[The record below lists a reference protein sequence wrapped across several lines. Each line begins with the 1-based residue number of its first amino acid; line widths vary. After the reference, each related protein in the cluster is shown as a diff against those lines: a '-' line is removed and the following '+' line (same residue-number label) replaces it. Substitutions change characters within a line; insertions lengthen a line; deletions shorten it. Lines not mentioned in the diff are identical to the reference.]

1 MSLLYLS
8 YKYDICTVLKAYHYF
23 YSCNKITPLAV
34 AYIQCFNIIYEALPM
49 KLKYDRQVT
58 LERFFRKQI
67 DILAS
72 P

>member
-8 YKYDICTVLKAYHYF
+8 YKYDICTVLKAYY
-23 YSCNKITPLAV
+23 YSFNKITPLAV

-49 KLKYDRQVT
+49 KLKYDRQIT